1 MRGDVVKIMI
11 LGVTVTVHFIGIPNT
26 NPVLSAMIGQK
37 VPVETIVRDVE
48 KKPCPPVPVLGHVMW
63 NMRKDDAGEA
73 SHETTFPKVR
83 RESIECTVTVIEY
96 IRSHIL
102 VTK

>member
-1 MRGDVVKIMI
+1 
-11 LGVTVTVHFIGIPNT
+11 
-26 NPVLSAMIGQK
+26 MIGQK

-73 SHETTFPKVR
+73 SHETTLPKVR
-83 RESIECTVTVIEY
+83 SDVCQDRCRDSQATFSLISCSASDGLSGLSHTSPTGDQFLVLPLQ
-96 IRSHIL
+96 RSG
-102 VTK
+102 